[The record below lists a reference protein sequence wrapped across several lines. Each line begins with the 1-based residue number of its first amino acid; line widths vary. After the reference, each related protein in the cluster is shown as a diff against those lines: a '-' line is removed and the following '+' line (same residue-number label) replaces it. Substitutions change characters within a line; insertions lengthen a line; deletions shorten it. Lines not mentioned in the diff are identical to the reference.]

1 MSEFVEVVKI
11 ATVAVVVPLAVFS
24 ANWIHRS
31 QMGYSQTAAA
41 DFILAVIIFDI
52 VVVLTAQDFE
62 PFLRSP
68 ELRPVMAYWHF
79 VAGVIS
85 GLVWA
90 SIVRFGEPILASYY
104 ELKGSPLRPSFPG
117 ITFLLCWMSILVLI
131 ALHVGFYLIKKGD
144 AHV

>member
-1 MSEFVEVVKI
+1 MSEFVEI
-11 ATVAVVVPLAVFS
+11 AKMATAAVAVPLAVFS

-41 DFILAVIIFDI
+41 DFILAIVIFDA
-52 VVVLTAQDFE
+52 VVVLTAHDFE

-90 SIVRFGEPILASYY
+90 GIIRFGEPKLALYY
-104 ELKGSPLRPSFPG
+104 ELKHSPLRPRFPG
-117 ITFLLCWMSILVLI
+117 FTFLFCWTSILALI
-131 ALHVGFYLIKKGD
+131 ALHIGFFLIKSGD
-144 AHV
+144 IHG